1 MYKYYLYLTNIG
13 PIYVVKEFEEIN
25 GQLLE
30 KRMFEYYTEM
40 ECDVYYNYLM
50 FCGGKK
56 YLRYGDFE
64 IQDGD
69 FITTNARIVEL
80 SEEQMVYITCNY
92 LNVGIS
98 PTYETFW
105 MILHGLSREEVDSI
119 LGRIYRQYTEGD
131 TEQIDSEMIIK
142 KIRKK
147 ENKKEKKYNEKEEKV
162 PSTFVNVFGDLF
174 EEEKIRY

>member
-1 MYKYYLYLTNIG
+1 MYKYYLYLTEIG

-69 FITTNARIVEL
+69 FITTNTSIVEL
-80 SEEQMVYITCNY
+80 SEEQMMYITCNY

-98 PTYETFW
+98 PTCETVG
-105 MILHGLSREEVDSI
+105 MILQGLSREEVDSI
-119 LGRIYRQYTEGD
+119 LGRIYRKYTEDD
-131 TEQIDSEMIIK
+131 TEQIDSKMIIK
-142 KIRKK
+142 KIRKNN
-147 ENKKEKKYNEKEEKV
+147 NKKEIKYNDKEEKKLN
-162 PSTFVNVFGDLF
+162 TFVSVFGDLF